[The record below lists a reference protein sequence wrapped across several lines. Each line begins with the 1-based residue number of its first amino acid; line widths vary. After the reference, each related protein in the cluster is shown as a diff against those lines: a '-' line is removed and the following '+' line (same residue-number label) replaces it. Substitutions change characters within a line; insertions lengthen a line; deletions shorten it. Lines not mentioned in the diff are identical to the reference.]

1 MVLVSLLVRLW
12 VEIKIVNIIH
22 SIRAVSLLVRLWVE
36 IAGNGSTGSSRR
48 CQPPCEAVSWNVM
61 SVFVRLCAFTSASL
75 WGCELKY
82 PESKKAVFAGCQP
95 PCEAVSWN
103 VHHVLVHGLS
113 DAVSLLVRLWVEM
126 PSILPFGD
134 AMSVSL
140 LVRLWVEIS
149 TYGATGA
156 SAIRQPPCEAVSW
169 NVIAGIVGPED
180 VKSASLWGC
189 ELKYSEPQ
197 HYQQQRQVSLLVR
210 LWVEMLCGVSWLP
223 SHQRSASLW
232 GCELKWNNQ
241 LWSLSETGQPPCEA
255 VSWNDQ
261 GFINAVTRR
270 TSASLWGCELK
281 SLLLKCCFLSRC
293 CQPPCEAV
301 SWNNNIINN
310 FLPPTCV
317 SLLVRLW
324 VEIDWDSRKSPHI
337 AVSLLVRLWVEIDPV
352 SFQDLGTTSAS
363 LWGCE
368 LKCQYLGVSTPDAR
382 QPPCEAVSWNV
393 RLLEHIPAS

>member
-1 MVLVSLLVRLW
+1 MEVQGHPDDVSLLVRLW
-12 VEIKIVNIIH
+12 VEMSWAFSWGSVLSRQPPCEAVSWNTLNRRRR
-22 SIRAVSLLVRLWVE
+22 SLQVVSLLVRLWVE
-36 IAGNGSTGSSRR
+36 MSIMSLFMVFPMPSASLWGCELKCLQFFRSVM
-48 CQPPCEAVSWNVM
+48 PC
-61 SVFVRLCAFTSASL
+61 RSASL

-82 PESKKAVFAGCQP
+82 QHTERPE
-95 PCEAVSWN
+95 
-103 VHHVLVHGLS
+103 H
-113 DAVSLLVRLWVEM
+113 
-126 PSILPFGD
+126 
-134 AMSVSL
+134 
-140 LVRLWVEIS
+140 
-149 TYGATGA
+149 
-156 SAIRQPPCEAVSW
+156 RQS
-169 NVIAGIVGPED
+169 
-180 VKSASLWGC
+180 
-189 ELKYSEPQ
+189 
-197 HYQQQRQVSLLVR
+197 VSLLVR

-223 SHQRSASLW
+223 SHQR
-232 GCELKWNNQ
+232 
-241 LWSLSETGQPPCEA
+241 
-255 VSWNDQ
+255 
-261 GFINAVTRR
+261 
-270 TSASLWGCELK
+270 SASLWGCELK

>member
-1 MVLVSLLVRLW
+1 MEVQGHPDDVSLLVRLW
-12 VEIKIVNIIH
+12 VEM
-22 SIRAVSLLVRLWVE
+22 SWAFSW
-36 IAGNGSTGSSRR
+36 GSVLSR
-48 CQPPCEAVSWNVM
+48 
-61 SVFVRLCAFTSASL
+61 
-75 WGCELKY
+75 
-82 PESKKAVFAGCQP
+82 QP

-169 NVIAGIVGPED
+169 NGIISSD
-180 VKSASLWGC
+180 RS
-189 ELKYSEPQ
+189 
-197 HYQQQRQVSLLVR
+197 QRL
-210 LWVEMLCGVSWLP
+210 
-223 SHQRSASLW
+223 
-232 GCELKWNNQ
+232 
-241 LWSLSETGQPPCEA
+241 
-255 VSWNDQ
+255 
-261 GFINAVTRR
+261 
-270 TSASLWGCELK
+270 
-281 SLLLKCCFLSRC
+281 
-293 CQPPCEAV
+293 
-301 SWNNNIINN
+301 
-310 FLPPTCV
+310 V